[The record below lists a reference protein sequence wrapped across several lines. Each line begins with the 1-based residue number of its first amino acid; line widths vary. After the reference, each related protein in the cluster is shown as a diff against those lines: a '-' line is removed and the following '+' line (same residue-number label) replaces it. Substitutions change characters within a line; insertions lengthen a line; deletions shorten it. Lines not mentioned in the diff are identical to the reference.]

1 MNNQSSPGILARLTI
16 SHKVICLFLLNVIIS
31 VVIAAVSLLSLTSIS
46 HELHQVAHEDIPL
59 TAQITS
65 ISNHQLEQSI
75 HLERAIRY
83 GELLAL
89 GRGTGDKLEKEV
101 RYFDKLGKTVD
112 DEVLATEKLL
122 EAFLKL
128 DHTPKVMSQFEGV
141 LADLESIEKQHKKFA
156 ELSHQTF
163 TLLRAKDIDA
173 AERLVDKL
181 TVLEQDLDKF
191 VIDVL
196 LDFEKFTE
204 ESLLLAAEH
213 ELSARNTI
221 FFLSVFFFLLS
232 SLVSFVIIKSVSG
245 PLGHMKNALI
255 TLGNGKTVEFPPI
268 NHGTELGDIY
278 HSISIIGNNFNA
290 INRSQG
296 SVFVDLT
303 GRIEFANDNFLKY
316 TGFQL
321 SELEGKSYQEL
332 CPSSSHPWITQ
343 WDTLMAGRDIHG
355 EYEVSCTNGKT
366 CWLQATCNPILG
378 LDGKPT
384 RIIIFATDISAE
396 VEKRKE
402 VEMLSLVAAETDNL
416 VVITDAQERIE
427 YINDGFTRLTGYTF
441 EECVGKKPGTFL
453 QGADTDQ
460 ETIARVRQSVQSK
473 EPFYDEILNY
483 TKDNRPYWVSMAIN
497 PVFDEDG
504 HIKRF
509 VSIQGDVTENKLKA
523 LENEKGMRESVA
535 VLQALAQGDLSNSM
549 SGGYEGTFKQIG
561 EAINETMHNLVEV
574 VDGIRDVA
582 SHVDTAAKEINEGNK
597 DLSHRTERAAASIEE
612 TSSSMYEITA
622 TVAQNVD
629 NSARANDMVS
639 QAQTEAEKGGEI
651 VGQAVSAMV
660 EINDSSK
667 KISDI
672 VGVIDDIA
680 FQTNLLALNASV
692 EAARAGEQGRGF
704 AVVASEVRNL
714 AGRSA
719 VAAKEIKE
727 LIDDSVQRVANGV
740 ELVNASGERLDGI
753 VTQVKG
759 VAEIVSEI
767 FKASQEQSEGIQQID
782 SSIRQ
787 LDNSTQQNAAL
798 VEEATAAS
806 RSTMDQADSL
816 IKLIGF
822 FDVSKNSGTHTGVGR
837 MNHGVQP
844 DAGPGGSSND
854 DAFASG
860 QSVGQ

>member
-1 MNNQSSPGILARLTI
+1 MNIQSSPGMLASLTI
-16 SHKVICLFLLNVIIS
+16 THKIICLFLLNVVIA
-31 VVIAAVSLLSLTSIS
+31 VVIAAVSLFSLTSIS

-89 GRGTGDKLEKEV
+89 GRVKGDRLEEEV

-112 DEVLATEKLL
+112 DEVRATEKLL
-122 EAFLKL
+122 EKFLKL
-128 DHTPKVMSQFEGV
+128 DHTPHVVRQFKAV
-141 LADLESIEKQHKKFA
+141 LSDLESIEKQHKKFT
-156 ELSHQTF
+156 ELAQTTF
-163 TLLRAKDIDA
+163 SLLRANDIDA
-173 AERLVDKL
+173 AERVVDEL
-181 TVLEQDLDKF
+181 TVLEEGLDKF
-191 VIDVL
+191 VVEVL

-213 ELSARNTI
+213 EATARNNI
-221 FFLSVFFFLLS
+221 FLISMIFLLLS
-232 SLVSFVIIKSVSG
+232 SLVSYFIIKSVSG
-245 PLGHMKNALI
+245 PLVHMKEALI
-255 TLGNGKTVEFPPI
+255 TLVNGKTVQFPPI
-268 NHGTELGDIY
+268 TQGTELGDIF

-296 SVFVDLT
+296 SIFVDLD
-303 GRIEFANDNFLKY
+303 GHIEFANSNFLSY

-321 SELEGKSYQEL
+321 SEIEGKSYKDL

-343 WDTLMAGRDIHG
+343 WEKLMAGHDIHG
-355 EYEVSCTNGKT
+355 EYEVSCNNGKT
-366 CWLQATCNPILG
+366 CWLQATCNPIPG

-427 YINDGFTRLTGYTF
+427 YINDGFSRLTGYTF
-441 EECVGKKPGTFL
+441 EECVGRKPGSFL
-453 QGADTDQ
+453 QGKETDPK
-460 ETIARVRQSVQSK
+460 TIARLRQSVQLK
-473 EPFYDEILNY
+473 EPFYEEILNY
-483 TKDNRPYWVSMAIN
+483 TKDNKPYWVSMAIN

-504 HIKRF
+504 NIKRF
-509 VSIQGDVTENKLKA
+509 VSIQGDVTESKLKA

-549 SGGYEGTFKQIG
+549 SSEYKGTFKQIG
-561 EAINETMHNLVEV
+561 EAINDTMHNLVEV
-574 VDGIRDVA
+574 VEGIRDVA
-582 SHVDTAAKEINEGNK
+582 SHVDTAAREINEGNR
-597 DLSHRTERAAASIEE
+597 DLSNRTERAAASIQE

-639 QAQTEAEKGGEI
+639 QAKTEAEKGGEI

-782 SSIRQ
+782 NSIRQ
-787 LDNSTQQNAAL
+787 LDKSTQQNGAL
-798 VEEATAAS
+798 VEQASAAS

-822 FDVSKNSGTHTGVGR
+822 FDASKKAGTHAGVSRIAQGSR
-837 MNHGVQP
+837 P
-844 DAGPGGSSND
+844 DGGSSND
-854 DAFASG
+854 DAFGSG
-860 QSVGQ
+860 QAARK